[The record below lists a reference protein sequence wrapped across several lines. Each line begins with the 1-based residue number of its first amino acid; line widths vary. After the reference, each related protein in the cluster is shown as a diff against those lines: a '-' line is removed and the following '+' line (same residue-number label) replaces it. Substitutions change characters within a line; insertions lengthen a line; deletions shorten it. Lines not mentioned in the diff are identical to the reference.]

1 MAIGRPLSLTAN
13 VATKNISATAT
24 ASQTQFTVTGGYR
37 INEIGV
43 YRNGV
48 HLVDG
53 VDFTATD
60 GSVVTLLTPA
70 SEGDTLDFAIF
81 DSFNVANT
89 IKPNESSQTI
99 NGKLTVTGDLT
110 VNSDVIGV
118 STRFNAAVGIQSG
131 GTQIGGG
138 VTTLNFVGSG
148 NTFAYDASANRVDIS
163 ISGSASG
170 GGGLGTAI
178 NYSDGE
184 TSTPFSYIGHSVQV
198 SENLAIN
205 TSNAG
210 GNESFVVSVIP
221 NIVVNSGVAVTVGSG
236 KTMIIDVLQI
246 GDL

>member
-1 MAIGRPLSLTAN
+1 MPIGRPLDLTAN
-13 VATKNISATAT
+13 VATKVISATAT

-37 INEIGV
+37 INQLGV
-43 YRNGV
+43 FRNGV
-48 HLVDG
+48 RLVDG

-60 GSVVTLLTPA
+60 GSVVTLLTPSAA
-70 SEGDTLDFAIF
+70 SDTLEFQIF

-89 IKPNESSQTI
+89 IKPNESNQTI
-99 NGKLTVTGDLT
+99 SGKLTVTGDLT
-110 VNSDVIGV
+110 VSSDVIGV
-118 STRFNAAVGIQSG
+118 STRFTGAIGIESG
-131 GTQIGGG
+131 GTAIGQG

-148 NTFAYDASANRVDIS
+148 NTFAYDASTNTVDIS
-163 ISGSASG
+163 ISGSGG

-178 NYSDGE
+178 NYADGE

-198 SENLAIN
+198 TENLAIN

-221 NIVVNSGVAVTVGSG
+221 NITVNSGVAVTVGSG

>member
-1 MAIGRPLSLTAN
+1 MPIGRPLDLTAN
-13 VATKNISATAT
+13 VATKVISATAT

-37 INEIGV
+37 INQLGV
-43 YRNGV
+43 FRNGV
-48 HLVDG
+48 RLVDG

-60 GSVVTLLTPA
+60 GSIVTLLTPSAA
-70 SEGDTLDFAIF
+70 SDTLEFQIF

-89 IKPNESSQTI
+89 IKPNESNQTI

-118 STRFNAAVGIQSG
+118 STRFTGAIGIESG
-131 GTQIGGG
+131 GTAIGQG

-148 NTFAYDASANRVDIS
+148 NTFAYDASTNTVDIS
-163 ISGSASG
+163 ISGSGG

-178 NYSDGE
+178 NYADGE

-198 SENLAIN
+198 TENLAIN

-221 NIVVNSGVAVTVGSG
+221 NITVNSGVAVTVGSG

>member
-1 MAIGRPLSLTAN
+1 MPIGRPLDLTAN
-13 VATKNISATAT
+13 VARKDISAIAT
-24 ASQTQFTVTGGYR
+24 AGQTQFTVTGGYR
-37 INEIGV
+37 INELGV

-48 HLVDG
+48 RLVVGRDYTASDG
-53 VDFTATD
+53 AT
-60 GSVVTLLTPA
+60 VTLLSAA
-70 SEGDTLDFAIF
+70 SLNDVLNFQIF
-81 DSFNVANT
+81 DSFNIADAINSD
-89 IKPNESSQTI
+89 SSDQTI
-99 NGKLTVTGDLT
+99 NGNLTVTGDL
-110 VNSDVIGV
+110 VGV

-131 GTQIGGG
+131 GTQIGAG

-184 TSTPFSYIGHSVQV
+184 TSTPFSYIDHSVQV
-198 SENLAIN
+198 TENVAIN